1 MNCCTMKK
9 YFGDN
14 EQGLFGFQLKIKTP
28 STSTKDRVNVDER
41 TLLMVFMILIGYGVL
56 IQRA

>member
-9 YFGDN
+9 YFGDD
-14 EQGLFGFQLKIKTP
+14 EQGLFGFQMEIKTP
-28 STSTKDRVNVDER
+28 STSTKERVNVDGR
-41 TLLMVFMILIGYGVL
+41 TLLMVFMILIGCGVL